1 MKQGNS
7 VEFNEVSRIF
17 GNVVALNS
25 FSLSIKPGELIT
37 LLGPSGCGK
46 TTALRV
52 LAGIDKFHTGS
63 VSIND
68 EVLTSVPAYR
78 RNIGMVFQAYSL
90 FPNMT
95 VAENISYGLRMRG
108 HNAKSRRDKAFQMLE
123 LVGMSSLAKRKPSE
137 LSGGQQQRV
146 ALARALAIEP
156 RVLLLDEPLSALDA
170 QIRTQLREEIRRIQR
185 ALGITTIFVSHD
197 QQEAMSIS
205 DRVGVLNNGVL
216 EQIDTPSV
224 LYNNPSSNFVA
235 EFIGLNNKIPGFLT
249 EQRTVRVL
257 GQNINVSDA
266 SPSGQKGEE
275 VRVLLRPETIVLS
288 KENGQ
293 FRIISKSFLG
303 SITRFEIDCR
313 NENLVAVELGSA
325 VAKDFD
331 TGDFVNLFINVDNV
345 MVTKL

>member
-7 VEFNEVSRIF
+7 VQFNEITRTF
-17 GNVVALNS
+17 GSIVALRN
-25 FSLSIKPGELIT
+25 FSLNIKPGELVT

-46 TTALRV
+46 TTALRI

-63 VSIND
+63 VSING
-68 EVLTSVPAYR
+68 ENLTSVPAYR

-108 HNAKSRRDKAFQMLE
+108 QSSKRRRMKSDETME
-123 LVGMSSLAKRKPSE
+123 LVGMSSLASRMPSE

-170 QIRTQLREEIRRIQR
+170 QIRLQLREEIRRLQR

-205 DRVGVLNNGVL
+205 DRVGVLNHGVL
-216 EQIDTPSV
+216 EQIDTPSI
-224 LYNNPSSNFVA
+224 LYNNPKSNFVA
-235 EFIGLNNKIPGFLT
+235 EFVGLNNRVPGFMT
-249 EQRTVRVL
+249 AHRMVQVL
-257 GQNINVSDA
+257 GQNLNVSET
-266 SPSGQKGEE
+266 SPLTQKGEE
-275 VRVLLRPETIVLS
+275 VCVLLRPETIMLT
-288 KENGQ
+288 KEDGQ

-303 SITRFEIDCR
+303 SITRFEIDCE
-313 NENLVAVELGSA
+313 NENLVVVELGSA

-331 TGDFVNLFINVDNV
+331 TGDFVNLSINVDNV

>member
-146 ALARALAIEP
+146 ALARALE
-156 RVLLLDEPLSALDA
+156 
-170 QIRTQLREEIRRIQR
+170 IRTQLREEIRRIQR